1 MLLAL
6 RLRDFVFRGGG
17 DGEAALAAFRA
28 FLGGSSRTGASV
40 MRDSGAALALL
51 GRMWLPAVPWI
62 ALLISSTV
70 GMSLD
75 TLRGLAR
82 DAFTEG
88 ARDALRGITWV
99 LEDSDFAEG
108 ARDTLRVAARGPTP
122 EGARDSGSGRS
133 AVAERALERDREA
146 GAKEEAREAAC
157 SSFALGAFAAAIGA
171 ALGFAFTA
179 FGGASRFSATCS
191 SFDALVACA
200 AAFVRRV
207 SAAFACFSSFVWRPC
222 LSCFSGLLPRRR
234 ASTSSLNSLI
244 VFSPFSRA
252 SFSICSSARS
262 AAAPACCSL
271 FFRVPSA
278 VEARPGRFPARTA
291 SIPASAS
298 PWGTAAGEAGLSA
311 CGSGVGGGT
320 SGAVGAAWGA

>member
-1 MLLAL
+1 MLAL

-40 MRDSGAALALL
+40 MRDSGAALAIL
-51 GRMWLPAVPWI
+51 GRIWLPAVPWI

-108 ARDTLRVAARGPTP
+108 ARDTLREAARGPTP

-133 AVAERALERDREA
+133 AVADRALEA
-146 GAKEEAREAAC
+146 GAKEEAREAAR

-171 ALGFAFTA
+171 ALALART
-179 FGGASRFSATCS
+179 FGGASLFSSTYCSFSA
-191 SFDALVACA
+191 FVACA
-200 AAFVRRV
+200 AAFLRRV

-234 ASTSSLNSLI
+234 ASTSSLNSLT
-244 VFSPFSRA
+244 VFLPFSRA
-252 SFSICSSARS
+252 SFSICASVRS
-262 AAAPACCSL
+262 AAASACSSRF
-271 FFRVPSA
+271 FFRAPSA

-298 PWGTAAGEAGLSA
+298 PWGTGAGEAGLS
-311 CGSGVGGGT
+311 V
-320 SGAVGAAWGA
+320 